1 MSSMRSMEMTRT
13 WVCRMSGLRTT
24 TGSEVKIRSRQAGV
38 ELLGGMGEK
47 SQRRP
52 PCSSSKY
59 GVPGRL
65 QQGDHGPWPSVKKTC
80 PFGGAAGTTAVRREV
95 LGTGGTKKVLCPYNG
110 YQVTLREPSRVV

>member
-38 ELLGGMGEK
+38 ELLGGRKVNVG
-47 SQRRP
+47 RRARQVSTEYLGG
-52 PCSSSKY
+52 CSKVTMDRGQASKKH
-59 GVPGRL
+59 VL
-65 QQGDHGPWPSVKKTC
+65 L
-80 PFGGAAGTTAVRREV
+80 GGAAGTTAVRLEV

-110 YQVTLREPSRVV
+110 SLVTLREPSRVV